1 VLVALV
7 EYLKSMAQ
15 TAEILFFQP
24 LPLAVVVVVVG
35 HL

>member
-7 EYLKSMAQ
+7 EYLKSAAS
-15 TAEILFFQP
+15 TAEILFFQL
-24 LPLAVVVVVVG
+24 LPLAVVVAVVG